1 MFKKIFLTLII
12 IFAVGFSGLLLLNS
26 GEQFLLNAQS
36 SEKQIVSSASQN
48 YRIISFDLPNELYFA
63 GERVPMEL
71 FYVRESLERELVVN
85 TYWHSSTLL
94 LLKRANRW
102 FPVIEPILA
111 KNGVPNDFKYLSMI
125 ESNLT
130 NARSPAGAVGFWQ
143 FLETTAKEYGMEV
156 TKDVD
161 DRYHV
166 EKSTEAAC
174 RFLLKAYNKYGSWSL
189 VAAAFNAGNRRIDG
203 FLQEQQADSYFDLL
217 MAEETERYLFRMIAM
232 KMIVENP
239 TFYGFYPEIEKLYQ
253 PLTYD
258 IVKVNSS
265 ILNLADF
272 SKEKG
277 ISYKLL
283 KYFNPWMRSNQLPV
297 NPGKSYAVKIPLE
310 PFNLTHYQIRDS
322 KNQE

>member
-1 MFKKIFLTLII
+1 MLKKTVLTLSLILI
-12 IFAVGFSGLLLLNS
+12 AGFIGFMLLNS
-26 GEQFLLNAQS
+26 GNQYMLNAQS
-36 SEKQIVSSASQN
+36 SEKQMPNASAQN
-48 YRIISFDLPNELYFA
+48 YKIISFDLPNELYFA
-63 GERVPMEL
+63 GEKVPMEL

-143 FLETTAKEYGMEV
+143 FLEATAKEYGMEV
-156 TKDVD
+156 TPDVD
-161 DRYHV
+161 DRYNV

-189 VAAAFNAGNRRIDG
+189 VAASFNAGNRRIDG
-203 FLQEQQADSYFDLL
+203 FLKEQQADSYFDLL

-253 PLTYD
+253 PLAFE
-258 IVKVNSS
+258 IVNVNAS

-297 NPGKSYAVKIPLE
+297 GPGKSYAVKIPTE
-310 PFNLTHYQIRDS
+310 PFDLTHYKIRDS
-322 KNQE
+322 KAQD